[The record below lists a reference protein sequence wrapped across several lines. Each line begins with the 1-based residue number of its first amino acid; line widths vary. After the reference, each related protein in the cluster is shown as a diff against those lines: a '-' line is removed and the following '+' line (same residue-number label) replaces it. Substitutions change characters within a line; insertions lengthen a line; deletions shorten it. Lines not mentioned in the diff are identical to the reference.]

1 MRRHNTR
8 TSYSHVRDVDR
19 MVLLLLRCTA
29 AAAAI
34 LLQNSTA
41 SAVQSVKRVQPQRSE
56 YIVVLILQYVVEN

>member
-1 MRRHNTR
+1 
-8 TSYSHVRDVDR
+8 